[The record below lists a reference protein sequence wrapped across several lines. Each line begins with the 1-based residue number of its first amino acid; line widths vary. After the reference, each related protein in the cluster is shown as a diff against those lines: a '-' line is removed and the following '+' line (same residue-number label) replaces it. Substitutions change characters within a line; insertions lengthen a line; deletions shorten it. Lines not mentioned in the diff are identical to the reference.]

1 MMTCISMYII
11 LLVEDSNMNTI
22 LEITK
27 NKVNFQN

>member
-1 MMTCISMYII
+1 MTCISMYII